1 MKKLRAL
8 VVDDEF
14 AAREMFKRIVDW
26 DSLYY
31 EQPTFATNGAEA
43 LSLLGT
49 QDFDIVFTDIMM
61 PIMDGIDFIARARKL
76 KPQQKI
82 VIISCYEKFEYAQ
95 AAVRLGVQDYIVKD
109 LMTENEMK
117 ALLVPAGLDSGQ
129 QRFHTPNEGK
139 LWMYLRTAAK
149 GGDIPDEPFA
159 YKFVSVFLVSPDD
172 YDNMCF
178 EKGDDVVDNR
188 IEAFA
193 NSVNCLCYYN
203 NGDGNVYM
211 LFETGETDSIM
222 YFISATY
229 STAGSIRTKAE
240 EHNIGSITIGVSDP
254 VKSSGELRLACHEA
268 QQALDMRI
276 IEGPHKT
283 LLYNCILP
291 KRNMVDFDRINYLLN
306 RVKKLWIS
314 TNPSVIGLIDK
325 LFSIEFSAGFVDMNY
340 YRYINSE
347 LWSTII
353 TLAQRNGYLYEQIF
367 SELPC
372 SLDDVNGMETNEMM
386 AQFFKSMIMK
396 FISSASENKQDII
409 SETLRIIEDEYMNNI
424 SLSYIAESL
433 HTHKSY
439 LCRLFK
445 EKMGENIA
453 PYIENVRIE
462 RAKHLLANTQQKLY
476 EVADNVGFSS
486 SQYFSLVFKKVTGLS
501 PTEYKKKVFD
511 NLSS

>member
-14 AAREMFKRIVDW
+14 AAREMFQRIVDW
-26 DSLYY
+26 SALYY

-43 LSLLGT
+43 LNLLGT

-61 PIMDGIDFIARARKL
+61 PIMDGMDFIARARKI
-76 KPQQKI
+76 KPQQRI
-82 VIISCYEKFEYAQ
+82 VIISCYEKFEYART
-95 AAVRLGVQDYIVKD
+95 AIRLGVQDYIVKD

-117 ALLVPAGLDSGQ
+117 SLLIPAGMDSGLPNSQ
-129 QRFHTPNEGK
+129 PSNEGK
-139 LWMYLRTAAK
+139 LWMYLRNAAK

-178 EKGDDVVDNR
+178 EKGDDVIDGR
-188 IEAFA
+188 LEAFA

-203 NGDGNVYM
+203 NGNGYIYM

-229 STAGSIRTKAE
+229 STAESIRAKAE

-254 VKSSGELRLACHEA
+254 IKSSADLPVACHEA
-268 QQALDMRI
+268 QRALDMRI

-283 LLYNCILP
+283 ILYNCILP
-291 KRNMVDFDRINYLLN
+291 KRNMIDFDRINYLLG

-314 TNPSVIGLIDK
+314 ANPSVIGLIDK
-325 LFSIEFSAGFVDMNY
+325 LFSIEFSSGFVDMNY
-340 YRYINSE
+340 YRYINSA

-353 TLAQRNGYLYEQIF
+353 TLAQRNGYSYERIF

-396 FISSASENKQDII
+396 FISSSSESKQDII
-409 SETLRIIEDEYMNNI
+409 SETLRIIEDEYMNDI
-424 SLSYIAESL
+424 SLSYIADSL

-476 EVADNVGFSS
+476 EVAENVGFSS

-501 PTEYKKKVFD
+501 PTDYRKKVFD